1 MKRGLLLSAAALIL
15 FAASPVLADSH
26 DHHDAGT
33 SGTPAAGGS
42 SGAGHGDHKGSTG
55 TVHTLSGTGTM
66 SGTTGHTGQMGTGG
80 NNPFNGAATGGAMT
94 GTTHHEHHFNTGG
107 TNPTVQGDLNRHTNN
122 GVNVFTPNTHGGQN
136 GARGFH
142 EHNGNFD
149 SLRRVL
155 NAEHRFHVGGYHRPH
170 GWYAHRWT
178 YGEFLP
184 SFFFTRNYWI
194 DDWDNYGL
202 YDPPPG
208 TVWVRDGDDALLID
222 EYSGEVIQVVY
233 GIFY

>member
-1 MKRGLLLSAAALIL
+1 MKRSLLLSAAALVL
-15 FAASPVLADSH
+15 FVASPVLADSH
-26 DHHDAGT
+26 DHHDAGA

-170 GWYAHRWT
+170 G
-178 YGEFLP
+178 
-184 SFFFTRNYWI
+184 
-194 DDWDNYGL
+194 
-202 YDPPPG
+202 
-208 TVWVRDGDDALLID
+208 
-222 EYSGEVIQVVY
+222 
-233 GIFY
+233 